1 MGSRSAAFFAVAENR
16 KGETFMLIDTGK
28 SNYAKVYGLAQP
40 DVRWHEGFWKDRFD
54 TCADVTIPHVLSIF
68 DDRESFFHQ
77 VENFRIA
84 AGLSDGEFRGT
95 PYGDGDFYKLMEGL
109 IYTYAVRGDEAVN
122 CQLDGYI
129 ALIAKAQQPDGYL
142 STKQIIGERSQ
153 NGVSRHGDENDFE
166 EYNFGHLFTAACVH
180 KRVTGKDTFLA
191 VAAGVA
197 RYLQGLYER
206 ILREDKAW
214 TAVCPSHYM
223 GLAEMYRTTGD
234 PKYLELAKTAIAIRD
249 RVKHGT
255 DDNQDRIPLR
265 EQRAIVGHG
274 VRSTYLYAGVA
285 DLYLETGD
293 ETLLPVLNACWDNL
307 VNKKLYINCGCGAL
321 YTGASPFG
329 DIIGSQRVHQAF
341 GYEYQL
347 PNITAYNE
355 TCATIGSVLWADR
368 MFAIDPKAEYLDYIE
383 RASYNL
389 VLAAVSLS
397 GNKYFYENM
406 LRREKELDYE
416 LVWPLQRES
425 FFQCF
430 CCPTNISRYLTQV
443 SEYAYRLSADA
454 VYTGLYGAGSANIR
468 LKNGAA
474 FTLKQTTEYPWD
486 GAITFTFEDVQRAEP
501 FTLMVRVPGWARRGR
516 ITAGAVTI
524 PVTESDANTFVAV
537 PVTPDPGT
545 AVEVYFEMAAFL
557 TRAHAKLEED
567 ENQVCVQRGPLLY
580 CAEQADVPGDTL
592 RDVFLFSDARFTAVP
607 YAIDGHI
614 VTALETE
621 AAKMITGHDPEALYQ
636 PLAVSGIRKIP
647 LRFVPYF
654 AWDNR
659 GFGEMR
665 VWLPVLYRF

>member
-1 MGSRSAAFFAVAENR
+1 
-16 KGETFMLIDTGK
+16 MLIDTRK
-28 SNYAKVYGLAQP
+28 SSYAKVYSLSHA
-40 DVRWHEGFWKDRFD
+40 DVHWETGFWKDHFD

-68 DDRESFFHQ
+68 DDKESFFHQ

-109 IYTYAVRGDEAVN
+109 IYTCAMRGDEEIDR
-122 CQLDGYI
+122 QLDEYI

-142 STKQIIGERSQ
+142 STKQIIGERSA

-166 EYNFGHLFTAACVH
+166 EYNFGHLFTAACMH
-180 KRVTGKDTFLA
+180 KRVTGKDTFMDI
-191 VAAGVA
+191 AAGIG
-197 RYLQGLYER
+197 RYLEALYAR

-223 GLAEMYRTTGD
+223 GLVEMYRTTGD
-234 PKYLELAKTAIAIRD
+234 AKYLELAKTAIAIRD
-249 RVKHGT
+249 RVAHGT

-265 EQRAIVGHG
+265 EQREIVGHG

-293 ETLLPVLNACWDNL
+293 ETLLPVLQSCWDDL

-321 YTGASPFG
+321 YSGTSPFG
-329 DIIGSQRVHQAF
+329 DIMNSLRVHQAF
-341 GYEYQL
+341 GYAYQL

-355 TCATIGSVLWADR
+355 TCATIGSALWASR
-368 MFAIDPKAEYLDYIE
+368 MFAIDPRAEYLDYIE

-416 LVWPLQRES
+416 LIWPLQRES

-443 SEYAYRLSADA
+443 SEYAYRMSDDA
-454 VYTGLYGAGSANIR
+454 VYTGLYGASTANIH
-468 LKNGAA
+468 LQNGAK
-474 FTLKQTTEYPWD
+474 FTLRQATDYPWN
-486 GAITFTFEDVQRAEP
+486 GAVTFTFADVQSAAP
-501 FTLMVRVPGWARRGR
+501 FILKVRVPGWARCGR
-516 ITAGAVTI
+516 ITAGAITVPLTAD
-524 PVTESDANTFVAV
+524 DANTFVDI
-537 PVTPDPGT
+537 PLTPDPQT
-545 AVEVYFEMAAFL
+545 AVEVFFEMPAFL
-557 TRAHAKLEED
+557 TRAHTKLEED
-567 ENQVCVQRGPLLY
+567 ENMVCVQRGPLVY
-580 CAEQADVPGDTL
+580 CAEETDVGGGTL
-592 RDVFLFSDARFTAVP
+592 HDVFLFSDARFKPVP

-621 AAKMITGHDPEALYQ
+621 AAKMLTDHDPDALYQ
-636 PLAVSGIRKIP
+636 PLSVSGIRKTP
-647 LRFVPYF
+647 LRFIPYF

-665 VWLPVLYRF
+665 IWMPVLYRF